1 MPALAT
7 ERLIVPISPA
17 DKKAVEKKAR
27 SRQMSMAEFVRCAIL
42 RDDAPDDERGEE
54 AELRALLDVF
64 AVTHAETLEQL
75 DRTDRALD
83 DALAYFAAKQRL

>member
-1 MPALAT
+1 
-7 ERLIVPISPA
+7 
-17 DKKAVEKKAR
+17 
-27 SRQMSMAEFVRCAIL
+27 MSMAEFVRCAIL